1 MLLKSDLA
9 YYKAVHFHWLSTKQ
23 IEVTMTTL
31 TINLPDNLAK
41 EAQDAGLL
49 DPEAIET
56 MLRET
61 LRRQH
66 IEELRQSMEK
76 MAAADIPPMTMEE
89 IQAEIDAY
97 RREVRRA
104 AGT

>member
-1 MLLKSDLA
+1 MLFMADLA
-9 YYKAVHFHWLSTKQ
+9 YYKDIHFHWLSTKQ

-76 MAAADIPPMTMEE
+76 MAAADISPMTMEE
-89 IQAEIDAY
+89 IEAEIEAY
-97 RREVRRA
+97 RQERRHA
-104 AGT
+104 DST

>member
-1 MLLKSDLA
+1 
-9 YYKAVHFHWLSTKQ
+9 
-23 IEVTMTTL
+23 MTTL

-41 EAQDAGLL
+41 EALDAGLL
-49 DPEAIET
+49 APAAIET

-66 IEELRQSMEK
+66 VEELRQSMEK
-76 MAAADIPPMTMEE
+76 MAAADIPTMTMEE

>member
-1 MLLKSDLA
+1 
-9 YYKAVHFHWLSTKQ
+9 
-23 IEVTMTTL
+23 MTTL

-41 EAQDAGLL
+41 EAQAAGLL
-49 DPEAIET
+49 APAAIET

-76 MAAADIPPMTMEE
+76 MADADIPPMTMEE
-89 IQAEIDAY
+89 IEAEIKAY
-97 RREVRRA
+97 RQERRYA
-104 AGT
+104 DST